1 MCRFNL
7 FHCIKNIINR
17 TTFFVVFFASVSF
30 GQYQLQNA
38 FPNLNFL
45 DALFLTH
52 SGDGTNRIFVVERH
66 GIIKVFPNNSQAA
79 NAKIFL
85 DISNRIIAGG
95 EMGLL
100 GLAFHPDY
108 STNGYFYV
116 NYTADNPLRTVIS
129 RFQVTSNPD
138 SADGNSELQIL
149 QFSQPYQN
157 HNGGWIGFGPNDDYL
172 YIATGDGGAG
182 GDPQNFA
189 QRIDNLLGKIL
200 RIDIN
205 IGNPY
210 SIPLTNPFI
219 DSTNSLV
226 KKEIYSWGLRNP
238 WRCSFDPVTNR
249 LWAADVG
256 QNNWEEI
263 NIIENGKNY
272 GWRCYEGNH
281 VFDLTGCNY
290 HEYIFP
296 VWEYSHPTG
305 FSITGGYT
313 YRGSSMPEL
322 YGKYIYGDYV
332 TQRVWALT
340 YDGINPPTNELL
352 LTAPGT
358 IPSFGIDEL
367 NELYIVSFD
376 GNIYKFQS
384 NIECISFNVFPGWNM
399 LSVPLLNSNMSAGNI
414 FANSGSS
421 VFGYDNGYSIVD
433 TVKNGIGYWVS
444 YNNNQTIQICGTG
457 VSFPLTVNEGW
468 NLIGPF
474 DAEISTTSIVSSPPG
489 IIITSFFGYNGSYSI
504 ADTLKPGK
512 AYWVK
517 TNGNGTLTLNPD

>member
-1 MCRFNL
+1 MFRCNL
-7 FHCIKNIINR
+7 FHCLNNIINR
-17 TTFFVVFFASVSF
+17 STFFVLFFVSVSF

-108 STNGYFYV
+108 PTNGYFYV

-138 SADGNSELQIL
+138 SADPNSELQIL
-149 QFSQPYQN
+149 QFGQPYQN
-157 HNGGWIGFGPNDDYL
+157 HNGGWIGFGPNDGYL

-205 IGNPY
+205 TGNPY
-210 SIPLTNPFI
+210 SIPSTNPFI

-226 KKEIYSWGLRNP
+226 KKEIYAWGLRNP

-249 LWAADVG
+249 FWAADVG
-256 QNNWEEI
+256 QNTWEEV

-290 HEYIFP
+290 HEYTFP

-332 TQRVWALT
+332 TRRVWALT

-399 LSVPLLNSNMSAGNI
+399 LSVPFLNSNMSAGYI
-414 FANSGSS
+414 FPNSGSG
-421 VFGYDNGYSIVD
+421 VFSYNNGYSVVD

-444 YNNNQTIQICGTG
+444 YNSNQTIQICGTS
-457 VSFPLTVNEGW
+457 VSFPITVNEGW

-474 DAEISTTSIVSSPPG
+474 NAEISTTSIVSSPPG
-489 IIITSFFGYNGSYSI
+489 IIITSFFGYNGSYSV

-517 TNGNGTLTLNPD
+517 MNGGGTLTLNSY